1 MGAQY
6 SSLQW
11 DEENLAL
18 TEIQKDSL
26 MKITEPKTPFVRY
39 NVETD
44 TIEGGMYSLLCF
56 TNTSPMESTLDIP
69 DLNLEV
75 QYMYDSP
82 PPRSPA
88 RTISSTGA
96 DTSGFSS
103 RRTSISSVGFFTGN
117 NNASNPSVAPSG
129 SISGASL
136 RSAGSGSSSRS
147 TSFNLPD
154 EATRGIRAAD
164 GERRDEVE
172 EDEEMD
178 EESESDTFDK

>member
-1 MGAQY
+1 MLTHEY

-44 TIEGGMYSLLCF
+44 TIEGGMYSLFYF
-56 TNTSPMESTLDIP
+56 TNTSSMESTADIP

-82 PPRSPA
+82 PSRSPA
-88 RTISSTGA
+88 RTVSSTGA
-96 DTSGFSS
+96 DTSGYSS

-117 NNASNPSVAPSG
+117 NNVSNSSVAPSG
-129 SISGASL
+129 SGASL

-154 EATRGIRAAD
+154 EERRGIRAAD
-164 GERRDEVE
+164 GERREEVE

-178 EESESDTFDK
+178 EESESNTFNK